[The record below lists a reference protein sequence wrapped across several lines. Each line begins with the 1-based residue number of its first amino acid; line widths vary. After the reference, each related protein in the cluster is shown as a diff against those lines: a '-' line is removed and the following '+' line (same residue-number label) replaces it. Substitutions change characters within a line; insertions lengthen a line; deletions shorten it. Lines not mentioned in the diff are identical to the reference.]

1 MMTLFRDDFQ
11 PRKTRNQ
18 FGESFW
24 LNPKLNPYLTAGQ
37 EEVNQKLKNLNDVSD
52 VSNLLELPTGQLTYI
67 LYNKK
72 PAYKTFGIKKKSGKV
87 RIIDS
92 PNNSILILQNKIKPV
107 IESYY
112 RVKKTVHGFVSG
124 RSIISNAEQHKKSK
138 YILNLDLK
146 DFFHAVNFGRVKG
159 IFKSTPFNFGDK
171 AATVLAQLCTYQ
183 GRLPQGAP
191 TSPLLSNL
199 AATSLDRELVH
210 LAKRFHMT
218 YTRYADDIT
227 FSSNK
232 KFDEQIVTFLIEKEC
247 FEVGVLLR
255 KKIEESG
262 FEISESKTRVSHR
275 SQRQEVTGLTVNDK
289 VNVPRKYIR
298 ETRAMLHSWG
308 LGLLEAERK
317 YLSLKKGWTSEKL
330 NSTKLDGSY
339 FKRAIYGRLGF
350 IKSIQGEDSSPYL
363 SLCKKAIT
371 LDSNPPKFIQVAK
384 EKLDMYDVF
393 ICHASEDK
401 EAIVFPL
408 EKALVAKGV
417 KVFVDSSVIKWG
429 DSLVDKINHGLR
441 VSKFVIA
448 VLSPASVNKAWPKKE
463 INAIMSMEIKTEKKK
478 LLPLLAGS
486 DDLINEFPLMSDKL
500 YKKFDNNVDEIVD
513 GLCEMLQE
521 T

>member
-1 MMTLFRDDFQ
+1 MTLFQDDFQ
-11 PRKTRNQ
+11 PRKARDH
-18 FGESFW
+18 FGGSVW
-24 LNPKLNPYLTAGQ
+24 LNPKLNPYLTASQ
-37 EEVNQKLKNLNDVSD
+37 EEVGNKLKNLNDVSD
-52 VSNLLELPTGQLTYI
+52 VASLLELPTGQLTYI

-72 PAYKTFGIKKKSGKV
+72 PAYKTFGIKKKNGKI

-92 PNNSILILQNKIKPV
+92 PNNSILILQNKIKPI

-112 RVKKTVHGFVSG
+112 RIKKPVHGFVSG

-146 DFFHAVNFGRVKG
+146 DFFHTVNFGRVKG
-159 IFKSTPFNFGDK
+159 IFKSTPFKFGDK

-232 KFDEQIVTFLIEKEC
+232 KFDDQIATYLVEKEC
-247 FEVGVLLR
+247 FDVGALLR
-255 KKIEESG
+255 RKIEESG
-262 FEISESKTRVSHR
+262 FKISDSKTRVSHR

-308 LGLLEAERK
+308 LGLLEAEKK
-317 YLSLKKGWTSEKL
+317 YLSLKKGWPPEKIKQ
-330 NSTKLDGSY
+330 TKLDGSY

-350 IKSIQGEDSSPYL
+350 IKSIQGEESSPYL
-363 SLCKKAIT
+363 SLCKRVIT
-371 LDSNPPKFIQVAK
+371 LDSNPPKFINVAK
-384 EKLDMYDVF
+384 EKLEMYDVF

-401 EAIVFPL
+401 ESIVFPL
-408 EKALVAKGV
+408 EKALNAKGV
-417 KVFVDSSVIKWG
+417 KVFVDSSAIKWG
-429 DSLVDKINHGLR
+429 DSLVDKINHALR

-448 VLSPASVNKAWPKKE
+448 ILSPASINKAWPKKE
-463 INAIMSMEIKTEKKK
+463 IHAIISMEISTKKKK
-478 LLPLLAGS
+478 LLPLLVGS
-486 DDLINEFPLMSDKL
+486 DELMSEYPLMADKL
-500 YKKFDNNVDEIVD
+500 YKRFDDNIDEIVE
-513 GLCEMLQE
+513 GLCEMLHE
-521 T
+521 K